1 MVLTSSMQPIR
12 STFLFDREKK
22 LIALLGEL
30 GTPVSRTDFQKLL
43 FLFCSNIHRANTI
56 QSVTSTYE
64 FIPYKF
70 GAFSFTSYH
79 DRTRLEAKGVLDPT
93 IEDWALTKYGV
104 DLANQSRTDDVQYFV
119 KQYNNIRGDH
129 LIAETY
135 RHSPFTAIKSQIIDR
150 VLKNDPRTKRRIQ
163 ATIPKIQHHS
173 LFTIGYQQ
181 RTLENYINLLLQN
194 CVNTLCD
201 VRKNPVS
208 RRYGFSKKTLSN
220 ACANVGITYTH
231 LPQLGIESEHR
242 KNLQD
247 SISYASLFTRYRTMT
262 LPKVEQTVDRIS
274 ADVRSGIRL
283 ALTCFERE
291 ARECHRSVLA
301 DTIMSPNVVVGSIP
315 TCSTGYSVGE
325 SMRVRHL

>member
-1 MVLTSSMQPIR
+1 MQPKR
-12 STFLFDREKK
+12 KLFLFDREKT
-22 LIALLGEL
+22 LIVLLGEL
-30 GTPVSRTDFQKLL
+30 GTQVSRTDFQKLL
-43 FLFCSNIHRANTI
+43 FLFCATV
-56 QSVTSTYE
+56 QCGKAKGSVTSTYE
-64 FIPYKF
+64 FVPYKF

-79 DRTRLEAKGVLDPT
+79 DRTRLEAKGVVDPAMD
-93 IEDWALTKYGV
+93 DWALTNYGRE
-104 DLANQSRTDDVQYFV
+104 LANQLRTDDVRYFV
-119 KQYNNIRGDH
+119 KQYKNIRGDR

-135 RHSPFTAIKSQIIDR
+135 RCKPFTAIKSQIIER
-150 VLKNDPRTKRRIQ
+150 VLKNDPSTKLRIQ
-163 ATIPKIQHHS
+163 ATVPKIQHHS

-201 VRKNPVS
+201 VRKKPVS

-247 SISYASLFTRYRTMT
+247 SISYASLFTRYRTIT